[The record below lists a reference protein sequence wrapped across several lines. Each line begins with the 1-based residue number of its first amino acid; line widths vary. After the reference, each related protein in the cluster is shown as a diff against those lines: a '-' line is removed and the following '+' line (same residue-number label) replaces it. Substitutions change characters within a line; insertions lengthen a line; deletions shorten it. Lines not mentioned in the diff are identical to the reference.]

1 MNIIKKVTIITLIF
15 MTVLY
20 FPLVAKATE
29 NERIISEA
37 QKYLQYSTPI
47 EINDNLRVVNK
58 PYTKVI
64 TRAANMSI
72 RRSSTSDGISL
83 VITQDSGRQVDVCI
97 FNSDA
102 TEVIGHTQNV
112 QSGQLSTLNWTA
124 SELGNERDVLVFMT
138 CYKDITYTVWGSIVY

>member
-47 EINDNLRVVNK
+47 EINNNLRVVNQ
-58 PYTKVI
+58 PYSKVI

-83 VITQDSGRQVDVCI
+83 VITQNSGRQVDVCI

-112 QSGQLSTLNWTA
+112 QSGQLTTLNWTA
-124 SELGNERDVLVFMT
+124 SELGSERNVLVFMT
-138 CYKDITYTVWGSIVY
+138 CYKDISYTVWGSIVY